1 MTREELTPEQIA
13 AAAEAQAARSREYG
27 IAHEADCNLR
37 TAATAITLA
46 DEYAPDA
53 PIDLRNEAAVRAAAW
68 LRDVSPSRSSETE
81 TYESGRSRSRQYRPA
96 AANPLRASGGM
107 AILAKYVVRRAV

>member
-1 MTREELTPEQIA
+1 MSMTPEELKAWEEDPERRA
-13 AAAEAQAARSREYG
+13 SRIVTNTG
-27 IAHEADCNLR
+27 CDPDKAKVALS
-37 TAATAITLA
+37 LA

-53 PIDLRNEAAVRAAAW
+53 PLDLRNEAAERTAGW
-68 LRDVSPSRSSETE
+68 LKDMSPALASESEIE
-81 TYESGRSRSRQYRPA
+81 TYESGKSHTHTRQFRPS